1 MTSAE
6 LKILQDA
13 ANSKT
18 YKETANTLNT
28 SEARVKN
35 LAHSVFKEL
44 SVCTKSGAVAV
55 ALRRGL
61 IE

>member
-1 MTSAE
+1 MTTAE
-6 LKILQDA
+6 RKILQDA
-13 ANSKT
+13 ADSRT
-18 YKETANTLNT
+18 YKESAAELGT
-28 SEARVKN
+28 SEQRVKN

-61 IE
+61 ID